1 MSHLLH
7 IDSSIRGEVSVS
19 RRLTDRA
26 ADRWR
31 AAHPD
36 GTVTYRDLGT
46 SPIPHLDAATGLARM
61 VTAEQRTA
69 AQDASFALSA
79 ELIDEIKQADTVL
92 LGLPLYNFGPPST
105 VKAWVDHIIALGL
118 SIDTETHAGLLG
130 DTDFIVLASRGGGY
144 GPGTP
149 REGWDHAQIW
159 LPHALSVT
167 GLQPRFITA
176 ELTTADANPKM
187 SHLKPL
193 AAESLNKALAAI
205 DQLWTADE
213 DAALEGVFGHVF
225 YFPGH
230 GCDQPIRGRHRA
242 GAGVLQHEASGAIS
256 VLGQAGPDASLA
268 EQRCLLI
275 ARDAREWNALQSFR
289 CGHFSVDFA

>member
-7 IDSSIRGEVSVS
+7 IDSSVQGERSVS
-19 RRLTDRA
+19 RRLTARA
-26 ADRWR
+26 ANRWR
-31 AAHPD
+31 GAHPD

-46 SPIPHLDAATGLARM
+46 NPIPHLDAATGLARM
-61 VTAEQRTA
+61 VAAEQSTT
-69 AQDASFALSA
+69 AQDTSLARSV

-118 SIDTETHAGLLG
+118 SIDAETHASLLG

-144 GPGTP
+144 SPGTP
-149 REGWDHAQIW
+149 REGWDHAQTW
-159 LPHALSVT
+159 LSHALSVT

-176 ELTTADANPKM
+176 ELTTADVNPEM
-187 SHLKPL
+187 AHLKSL

-213 DAALEGVFGHVF
+213 DAA
-225 YFPGH
+225 
-230 GCDQPIRGRHRA
+230 
-242 GAGVLQHEASGAIS
+242 
-256 VLGQAGPDASLA
+256 
-268 EQRCLLI
+268 
-275 ARDAREWNALQSFR
+275 
-289 CGHFSVDFA
+289 